1 MFLRGLYVHTVT
13 LEITEEDMAA
23 SAYCVEL
30 AILFIFVISG
40 DSQDPQLEDVDIQFH
55 ASLMFAN

>member
-13 LEITEEDMAA
+13 LEKREEDIAA

-30 AILFIFVISG
+30 AILTIFLFSG
-40 DSQDPQLEDVDIQFH
+40 DSQDPQLEDVDI
-55 ASLMFAN
+55 